1 MLFRLVWKA
10 SKRRMRRWIIATV
23 AIAAGTALAI
33 AILNISLDIAERMA
47 KELREYG
54 ANILVIPK
62 GERLTV
68 DVAGVR
74 YAASAKQEYLAESS
88 LAKLKE
94 IFWKHNI
101 VGFAPF
107 LYGQVEVNGRR
118 ATLAGT
124 WYEKEVP
131 VKEGSAL
138 KTGIEHTSPS
148 WRIAGK
154 WFEAGSK
161 DVVLGAALAE
171 RLGTKPG
178 DRVKIQH
185 NGHLAYHRV
194 IGLLRTGGFEEEQVF
209 IDLKQAQEMLNLPG
223 KVETVMVSALVK
235 PDDKLVI
242 RAGSDPKRR
251 LPPEEFEKWYC
262 SPYLSAITYQI
273 EEAIPQ
279 ASAKAIRQVAEAEG
293 TVLTKLKLIFVLISL
308 LAVVAAGLGV
318 MASVS
323 GTVLERKPEIG
334 LMKVLGAENGQIIR
348 HFLMEAALSG
358 VLGGLAGFMAGGA
371 LSKLWGKVVFGVTV
385 SQNYSLMPV
394 AFLIALGVA
403 AAGSALPL
411 RTILKIQP
419 AVSLKGG

>member
-10 SKRRMRRWIIATV
+10 SKRRMRRLALSTV

-68 DVAGVR
+68 EVAGVR

-138 KTGIEHTSPS
+138 KTGIEHTAPS

-154 WFEAGSK
+154 WFAPISQ
-161 DVVLGAALAE
+161 DVILGAALAE
-171 RLGTKPG
+171 RLGMKLG
-178 DRVKIQH
+178 DRVKVQH

-194 IGLLRTGGFEEEQVF
+194 IGLLRTGGFEEEQIF
-209 IDLKQAQEMLNLPG
+209 IELKQAQEILNLPG
-223 KVETVMVSALVK
+223 KVETVLVSALVK
-235 PDDKLVI
+235 PDDKLAI
-242 RAGSDPKRR
+242 RAGSDPKKR

-262 SPYLSAITYQI
+262 SPYLSAIIYQI
-273 EEAIPQ
+273 EEAIPN

-323 GTVLERKPEIG
+323 ATVLERKPEIG
-334 LMKVLGAENGQIIR
+334 LMKVLGAENGQIIL
-348 HFLMEAALSG
+348 HFLMEAAVSG
-358 VLGGLAGFMAGGA
+358 VLGGLAGFVAGGA
-371 LSKLWGKVVFGVTV
+371 LSKFLGKVVFGVSL